1 MTAFHV
7 DRFGRLTV
15 GAQLERQKVWPAN
28 LKRADQLA
36 RLDAQFPT
44 GLSRFGI
51 TQLFERAFIHPDRN
65 TDQEIELTWELVRR
79 LEFPNEPSRL
89 AAIYASATLDEA
101 GRLRDEWLPDFPA
114 AKIVEL
120 DAEHIGRYD
129 SELLDLSGNGW
140 DVLERSRAYWR
151 GDASPSPK
159 WELLLEPPAHV
170 AAMADWGAAGPRSGN
185 TA

>member
-7 DRFGRLTV
+7 DRFGTLTA
-15 GAQLERQKVWPAN
+15 GARLERQKVLPAS
-28 LKRADQLA
+28 LSRADQLA
-36 RLDAQFPT
+36 RLDAQFPD

-51 TQLFERAFIHPDRN
+51 TQLFERGFIHPDGN
-65 TDQEIELTWELVRR
+65 PDQEIELIWDLVRR
-79 LEFPNEPSRL
+79 LEFRNQPSRL

-101 GRLRDEWLPDFPA
+101 RRLRDEWLPDFPA

-120 DAEHIGRYD
+120 AAQQIGRYD

-151 GDASPSPK
+151 GEASPTPT
-159 WELLLEPPAHV
+159 WELLLDPPARVV
-170 AAMADWGAAGPRSGN
+170 AIVD
-185 TA
+185 